1 MTTIPSL
8 ASRLASRS
16 TPGAYDGVPPRN
28 LRRLGFRAR
37 TILAPACLALLL
49 AGCAS
54 APQERFYTLQA
65 QTTPV
70 ASKDAL
76 PLQLILANLTLPDLV
91 DKPQLVIRKNAQQVQ
106 ILEQQRWAEPLK
118 SALTQALAA
127 NLRAQ
132 GMHVSLRSDH
142 LAQDNAWQLW
152 VEVLQFESTP
162 GKEALLEVQWQVRS
176 KQGIQA
182 FGAKGLWRESASG
195 PGIED
200 VVAAHQ
206 RALLQC
212 AQEMARSMQRLPAPV
227 SASVGNTH
235 IATPPAKP

>member
-16 TPGAYDGVPPRN
+16 TPGADDGLPPRN
-28 LRRLGFRAR
+28 LRRLRIRAR
-37 TILAPACLALLL
+37 TLLAPVCLALLL

-65 QTTPV
+65 HTTPV

-132 GMHVSLRSDH
+132 GMQVSLRSDH

-152 VEVLQFESTP
+152 VDVLQFESTP
-162 GKEALLEVQWQVRS
+162 GKEALLEVQWQVRN
-176 KQGIQA
+176 KQGMQVFA
-182 FGAKGLWRESASG
+182 TRGLWRESVSSPDIDA
-195 PGIED
+195 

-206 RALLQC
+206 RALMQC
-212 AQEMARSMQRLPAPV
+212 AQEMSRSMQRLPSPV
-227 SASVGNTH
+227 SASVGNTS
-235 IATPPAKP
+235 IATPPATP